1 MSSNTLENQRRHQF
15 KQRHISGLIPS
26 LIVFLLSLFHQ
37 SPPEFVSSK
46 NRKWIVVQGCK
57 ATFKDKLV
65 GDVIMHAD
73 FIQRDHF
80 LDYSC
85 CFVNEDA
92 SRDVAKYEIINDIKT
107 FRIWFT
113 DLKQNPVTIED
124 FALKLL
130 LIY

>member
-1 MSSNTLENQRRHQF
+1 MNEFKYTGESTETSIQTKTYFWTNTLVNRF
-15 KQRHISGLIPS
+15 
-26 LIVFLLSLFHQ
+26 
-37 SPPEFVSSK
+37 PPEFVSSK

-113 DLKQNPVTIED
+113 DLKQNPVDIED

>member
-1 MSSNTLENQRRHQF
+1 MNEFKYTGESTETSIQTKTYFWTNTLVNRF
-15 KQRHISGLIPS
+15 
-26 LIVFLLSLFHQ
+26 
-37 SPPEFVSSK
+37 PPEFVSSK

-113 DLKQNPVTIED
+113 DLK
-124 FALKLL
+124 
-130 LIY
+130 